1 MEEQVLN
8 ILKDIQPG
16 FDFEE
21 DVDFVENGY
30 LDSFDVVTLV
40 AELEDKFSVVISALE
55 IVPENFSS
63 VKNICALVRRS
74 PRSNAG
80 DGQK

>member
-1 MEEQVLN
+1 MEEQILQ

-40 AELEDKFSVVISALE
+40 AELESAFSVVISALE

-63 VKNICALVRRS
+63 VKNISALVQRS
-74 PRSNAG
+74 PKSSKRAE
-80 DGQK
+80 QE